1 MNQQEFEDTARR
13 YREEMFR
20 LYANPPT
27 MPQPVPMPPPVPPV
41 PPVAAM
47 PVPPQQPI
55 QPPPSPPMDLPAEPP
70 VPALPSEPAATGSV
84 RVRVTTAR
92 GARPVEDAIVT
103 VVREAGPREHLYAL
117 QKTDSSGET
126 GIITLPAPPPSGNQ
140 QAPAYFDYN
149 IHVYAPGYYRE
160 SAMAV
165 PVFPDVSAVQ
175 TFDLIP
181 LPAGVQPATGADLL
195 FYNDMKDYTT
205 GGKAHAQW

>member
-1 MNQQEFEDTARR
+1 M
-13 YREEMFR
+13 
-20 LYANPPT
+20 
-27 MPQPVPMPPPVPPV
+27 
-41 PPVAAM
+41 
-47 PVPPQQPI
+47 
-55 QPPPSPPMDLPAEPP
+55 
-70 VPALPSEPAATGSV
+70 
-84 RVRVTTAR
+84 
-92 GARPVEDAIVT
+92 EDAIVT

-126 GIITLPAPPPSGNQ
+126 GIITLPAPPPSVNQ